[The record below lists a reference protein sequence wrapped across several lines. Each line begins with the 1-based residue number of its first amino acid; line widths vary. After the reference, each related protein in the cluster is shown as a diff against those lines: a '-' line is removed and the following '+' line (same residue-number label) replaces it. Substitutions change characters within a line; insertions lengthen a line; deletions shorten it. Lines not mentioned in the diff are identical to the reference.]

1 MFKFNGKLFVI
12 LTLLLMSSGFAQ
24 KDKVPV
30 NPNVTVGTLSNGMKY
45 FIMQNKKP
53 EKRAEL
59 RLMVNAGSILEDDN
73 QKGLAHFVE
82 HMAFNGSTHFKKNEL
97 VDFLESVGIKFGP
110 ELNAYTSFDETVYM
124 LQVPTDKPDLVEK
137 GFLVLEDWAHGLSFD
152 NTEIDKERGV
162 ITEEWRLGRGAGMR
176 MLDKQ
181 LPVIFKNSKYA
192 DRLTIGDVNI
202 IKSFEYETLK
212 KYYKDW
218 YRPDMMAVAAVGD
231 FDKAEIE
238 KIIKQHFENIKQVS
252 NPRERV
258 LSPVPGHKETLFSI
272 ASDKEATGSE
282 VSLYIKKPSEKV
294 VTIDDYKNSII
305 SGLFSTMISS
315 RLNEL
320 TLLADPPFVGAAA
333 GKTGFVRTSDAF
345 YLGAGVKDGGI
356 ERGLEAVLR
365 EAERARKFGFT
376 ATELERA
383 KKNVLRGMEKSLAEK
398 DKMESSNHIDR
409 IVSHFLRGSVMPGV
423 EIQYELYNKLVPVI
437 TLEDVNKIAGELLV
451 SENRVVVVSVPEKEG
466 VKIPTEESL
475 KNVLDKVQNEKIE
488 AYVDKVKNVPLV
500 KDLPVPGTIVSSSK
514 NEKLDLTEWKLSN
527 GARVILKKTDFKND
541 EILFSAFSSGGSSL
555 VEDNEFLSTSMAPQI
570 AAESGLGEFNQTEL
584 RKALTGKIANVN
596 AFIGRLSEGFSGS
609 CSPADAET
617 MFQLLY
623 LRFTNPR
630 FDSTAFISLKAKMKA
645 MLENSRNEPSS
656 VYNDTLTNTLYNY
669 HFRTRPVTVDLLN
682 EIDLATAEK
691 KFKERINDAGDF
703 TYMFVGNIDIEKI
716 KPLILQYIG
725 GLPGKNLNEKWKD
738 RNYTN
743 PVGVIEKEVRKGI
756 EPKSSVAIIFTG
768 DYVWNRADEYNLES
782 LIDALNIRLREVIR
796 EDKGGTYGVGIRQ
809 NISKYP
815 TPRYQ
820 LTLGF
825 GCNPDRAEE
834 LSKAAFQVLDSMK
847 QFGPTVETLNKV
859 KETQKRT
866 REVNLKRN
874 GFWLGLINNYLSN
887 NDNPEEFLNYSK
899 WNENLKAEDIKAAA
913 NKYINDKNYVKVVL
927 YPENK
932 K

>member
-1 MFKFNGKLFVI
+1 MIKFNSKLLAIFV
-12 LTLLLMSSGFAQ
+12 LLIAASGFAQ
-24 KDKVPV
+24 KEPVPV
-30 NPNVTVGTLSNGMKY
+30 NPNITIGTLSNGIKY
-45 FIMQNKKP
+45 YILPNKKP

-97 VDFLESVGIKFGP
+97 VDFLELIGVKFGP

-124 LQVPTDKPDLVEK
+124 LQVPTDKPDLVDK

-202 IKSFEYETLK
+202 IKNFEYETLK

-238 KIIKQHFENIKQVS
+238 KLIKQHFENIKPIEK
-252 NPRERV
+252 PRVREY
-258 LSPVPGHKETLFSI
+258 SPVPNHKETLFAI
-272 ASDKEATGSE
+272 ASDKEATMSE
-282 VSLYIKKPSEKV
+282 ISLYIKRPTEKV
-294 VTIDDYKNSII
+294 VTIDDYKKSII
-305 SGLFSTMISS
+305 SSLFSTMINA

-333 GKTGFVRTSDAF
+333 GKSGFVRTSDAF

-356 ERGLEAVLR
+356 EKGLEAVLR

-376 ATELERA
+376 ATELDRA
-383 KKNVLRGMEKSLAEK
+383 KKNVLRGMEKALAEK

-409 IVSHFLRGSVMPGV
+409 MVSHFLRGVVMPGV
-423 EIQYELYNKLVPVI
+423 EIQHGLYNKLVPTI
-437 TLEDVNKIAGELLV
+437 TLEDVNKMTGELLLTD
-451 SENRVVVVSVPEKEG
+451 NRVVTVSVPEKEG

-475 KNVLDKVQNEKIE
+475 KAVLDKVQSEKIE
-488 AYVDKVKNVPLV
+488 AYVDKVKSVPLV
-500 KDLPVPGTIVSSSK
+500 KELPKPGTIVSESK
-514 NEKLDLTEWKLSN
+514 NEKLDFTEWKLSN
-527 GARVILKKTDFKND
+527 GARIVLKKTDFKND
-541 EILFSAFSSGGSSL
+541 EILLSSFSQGGLSL
-555 VEDNEFLSTSMAPQI
+555 VEDNEFLSASMANQI
-570 AAESGLGEFNQTEL
+570 AAESGLGEFDQTEL

-596 AFIGRLSEGFSGS
+596 PFIGRTHEGFNGS

-617 MFQLLY
+617 MFQLIY

-630 FDSTAFISLKAKMKA
+630 FDSTAFVSLKAKMKA
-645 MLENSRNEPSS
+645 MLENLRNEPRA
-656 VYNDTLTNTLYNY
+656 VFDDTLTCTLNNYN
-669 HFRTRPVTVDLLN
+669 FRTRPLT
-682 EIDLATAEK
+682 IDMLDQINLETAAK

-703 TYMFVGNIDIEKI
+703 TYIFVGNIDIEKM

-725 GLPGKNLNEKWKD
+725 GLPGKNLNEKWID
-738 RNYTN
+738 RKYTN
-743 PVGVIEKEVRKGI
+743 PVGIVEKEVRKGI
-756 EPKSSVAIIFTG
+756 EPKSTVSVIFTG
-768 DYVWNRADEYNLES
+768 DFTWSRTEEYYLES
-782 LIDALNIRLREVIR
+782 LMDALNIRLREVIR
-796 EDKGGTYGVGIRQ
+796 EDKGGTYGVGIRS
-809 NISKYP
+809 NINKFP

-834 LSKAAFQVLDSMK
+834 LTKAAFMVLDSMK
-847 QFGPTVETLNKV
+847 QFGPSNEILLKV
-859 KETQKRT
+859 KETQRRT

-874 GFWLGLINNYLSN
+874 GFWLGVFNNYFSTQE
-887 NDNPEEFLNYSK
+887 NPEEFLNYSK
-899 WNENLKAEDIKAAA
+899 WNENLKAEDIKATA
-913 NKYINDKNYVKVVL
+913 NKYINDKNYIKAIL
-927 YPENK
+927 YPEAK